1 MKIFANAKV
10 NLALDVLQRLDNGYH
25 ELDMIMAP
33 ISLADEIDI
42 EPTEMDSHIVE
53 FDGMSLSQDNT
64 VFKTLQILENRFGL
78 KNSYKISVKKNIPSQ
93 AGLAGGSADAAAI
106 LKKIIELE
114 NIDVSRDEL
123 MEIASQIGADVPFCV
138 ENRWSRVKGFGEI
151 VEPIDTDFTMKV
163 LLVKPY
169 QGISTP
175 ACFALWDEMEEQHYD
190 IDIVEDAL
198 KNENIDLLYQTM
210 ENALEEAAMEIE
222 PAIYDLSQDMLNL
235 NLVRVLMTGSGSALM
250 GFSVD
255 EDVLIEA
262 LNTLKDR
269 VEFAQIVC
277 VGRSEE

>member
-10 NLALDVLQRLDNGYH
+10 NLALDVLKRLDNGYH

-42 EPTEMDSHIVE
+42 EPSSMDGHTVE
-53 FDGMSLSQDNT
+53 FDGMVLDENNT
-64 VFKTLQILENRFGL
+64 VLKTLRILEERFGL
-78 KNSYKISVKKNIPSQ
+78 KNSYKIRVKKNIPSQ
-93 AGLAGGSADAAAI
+93 AGLAGGSADAAAV
-106 LKKIIELE
+106 LKAVIQME
-114 NIDVSRDEL
+114 NIAVSRDEL
-123 MEIASQIGADVPFCV
+123 MEIAALIGADVPFCV
-138 ENRWSRVKGFGEI
+138 ENRWARVKGFGEI
-151 VEPIDTDFTMKV
+151 VEPIDTDFAMKV

-175 ACFALWDEMEEQHYD
+175 ACFALWDELEEQHYD

-222 PAIYDLSQDMLNL
+222 PVVYDLSEDMLNL

-255 EDVLIEA
+255 EEVLQEA
-262 LNTLKDR
+262 YKALKDQ
-269 VEFAQIVC
+269 VEFAQIVL
-277 VGRSEE
+277 VGRGSE